1 MQAAES
7 VDPSHAS
14 LLACLAG
21 AVFEATS
28 ESIWLLDETGR
39 TLWTNGRLS
48 ILLGES
54 RERIASM
61 NFLDFSTDGVAAE
74 RFRACTRDRSE
85 QHCEMSFVQGDKV
98 ISADVRLLPFQ
109 GPATSSTA
117 VVALLTDVTSER
129 QAEAIILRAAEELE
143 RRLSGADEMP
153 GRRRKGVEQA
163 SYRERLLGLTEQI
176 VAANREL
183 EAFSYSVSHD
193 LREPLRS
200 IDGFSRI
207 LLERYE
213 GQLDEKGSDYLRRV
227 RTAAQRMGLLIADM
241 LTLAR
246 IARAE
251 MASETVDLTTLARS
265 IALDLAVSQPDRRV
279 DVRVSDALT
288 ATGDARLLRV
298 VLTNLIGNAWKF
310 TSRSAAAWIEIS
322 QCDSETDDVFRV
334 SDNGAGFDMKYV
346 DKLFLPFQ
354 RLHSHEDFS
363 GTGVGLA
370 TVQRILARHGGRAWA
385 QASVGEGTQIFFS
398 IPRRPA
404 AVWSA
409 A

>member
-1 MQAAES
+1 MPDGAARYGTDAAMVERLS
-7 VDPSHAS
+7 V
-14 LLACLAG
+14 
-21 AVFEATS
+21 AVFQSTA

-39 TLWTNGRLS
+39 TLWANERLS
-48 ILLGES
+48 TLLGEPP
-54 RERIASM
+54 EQIATM
-61 NFLDFSTDGVAAE
+61 NFLDFSADGVAAE
-74 RFRACTRDRSE
+74 RFRACIVDRSE
-85 QHCEMSFVQGDKV
+85 QRCSMSFVQGGNV
-98 ISADVRLLPFQ
+98 VSADVRLLPFD
-109 GPATSSTA
+109 GAGGSATA
-117 VVALLTDVTSER
+117 VVALMTDVTSER

-143 RRLSGADEMP
+143 RRLLGADET
-153 GRRRKGVEQA
+153 GRRRKRVAEQA

-213 GQLDEKGSDYLRRV
+213 PQLDERGRDYLRRV
-227 RTAAQRMGLLIADM
+227 RAAAQRMGFLIADM

-251 MASETVDLTTLARS
+251 MLPETVDITGLART
-265 IALDLAVSQPDRRV
+265 IAADLATSDPARHV
-279 DVRVSDALT
+279 DVRVSDGLT
-288 ATGDARLLRV
+288 ATGDSRLLGI

-310 TSRSAAAWIEIS
+310 TSGKASACIEIS
-322 QCDSETDDVFRV
+322 RLDSETDDVFRV
-334 SDNGAGFDMKYV
+334 SDDGAGFEMKYV
-346 DKLFLPFQ
+346 DKLFRPFQ
-354 RLHSHEDFS
+354 RLHSHEDFA

-385 QASVGEGTQIFFS
+385 EAEVGDGARVFFS
-398 IPRRPA
+398 LPRPHA
-404 AVWSA
+404 TEMSA